1 MAKSSAIEI
10 LKANLDA
17 KIGNALNEKQTNS
30 KKDLTNRDRVNNT
43 SKVKKD
49 HEIIDKDI
57 NNTVA
62 NITESKD
69 EEQTDP
75 KKKIPKKSKSEKD
88 KKSTFGI
95 YLTAEL
101 DEELNKFNKDTN
113 QSRNAL
119 MNIFMEEIFD
129 KEKGNFKVEIEQNVK
144 KKTRLTSILLNKDII
159 KAVKAGAKKTGWSES
174 EYFNKIME
182 ASISKY
188 FK

>member
-1 MAKSSAIEI
+1 MAKNSAIEI

-30 KKDLTNRDRVNNT
+30 KKDVTNGDRVNNT

-49 HEIIDKDI
+49 PEIIDKDI

-129 KEKGNFKVEIEQNVK
+129 KEKGDFKVEIEQNVK

-182 ASISKY
+182 ASINKY